1 VRAAVA
7 VRLAIAEDL
16 GDVVALERS
25 VPEAPHWAESEYVEI
40 LRRFDEVGG
49 VRRALFVAE
58 RDGEVVGFAV
68 GKVVQAVQLGE
79 LESVAVAPDARK
91 MGVGKALCEAVIVWC
106 EEQAVASVEL
116 EVRSAS
122 DGARRLYERFGFV
135 VEGVRTHY
143 YSKPD
148 DDAVLMRLKLN
159 HCG

>member
-49 VRRALFVAE
+49 VRRVLFVAE
-58 RDGEVVGFAV
+58 RDGAAVGFAV
-68 GKVVQAVQLGE
+68 GKVVAAIQLGE

-91 MGVGKALCEAVIVWC
+91 MGVGKALCEAVIIWC
-106 EEQAVASVEL
+106 EEQAVVSVEL

-122 DGARRLYERFGFV
+122 DGARRLYEGFGFV